1 MPRLIL
7 TTNPDRYAQDPSIIL
22 DERVDAIHLS
32 TDHAASQLIER
43 LSWAIADADA
53 RQGAHDRR
61 PAGRRR

>member
-32 TDHAASQLIER
+32 S
-43 LSWAIADADA
+43 
-53 RQGAHDRR
+53 R
-61 PAGRRR
+61 PRGIRS